1 VAGLPT
7 QAYPLVIASPVDS
20 NIIAA
25 ADYNNRIYIS
35 VDRGQNWAATSALP
49 RYYTESVCD
58 IQFDLQDDSLLYA
71 SSGYYGLFK
80 STDLGDTW
88 TNITNDLPVDSS
100 AAIYGP
106 AVNPHNPRNMLVSS
120 THHGVYETRDG
131 GEHWISFN
139 AGLDTARCFGRITFA
154 PSDTSYIYMPTFSA
168 SVWSIHRTVTGID
181 DDDIGLPRSVSL
193 SAYPN
198 PFNAAT
204 TIEFALP
211 HDAFINLYVY
221 DIQGRRAATLIES
234 AKAAGYHCVT
244 WDAGAIPSGIYFIR
258 LSASEF
264 TKTIKATLLK

>member
-1 VAGLPT
+1 
-7 QAYPLVIASPVDS
+7 
-20 NIIAA
+20 
-25 ADYNNRIYIS
+25 
-35 VDRGQNWAATSALP
+35 
-49 RYYTESVCD
+49 
-58 IQFDLQDDSLLYA
+58 
-71 SSGYYGLFK
+71 
-80 STDLGDTW
+80 
-88 TNITNDLPVDSS
+88 
-100 AAIYGP
+100 
-106 AVNPHNPRNMLVSS
+106 
-120 THHGVYETRDG
+120 
-131 GEHWISFN
+131 
-139 AGLDTARCFGRITFA
+139 
-154 PSDTSYIYMPTFSA
+154 MPTFSA